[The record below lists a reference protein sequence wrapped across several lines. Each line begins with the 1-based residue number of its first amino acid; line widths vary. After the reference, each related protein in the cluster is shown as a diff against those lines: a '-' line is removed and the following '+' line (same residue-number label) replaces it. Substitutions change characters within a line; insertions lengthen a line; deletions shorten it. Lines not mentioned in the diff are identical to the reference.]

1 MKQITLISGKGGT
14 GKTVISGCF
23 AALAENKIMA
33 DCDVDAADLH
43 LLLHPQIKERHEFKA
58 GSKAVLNQE
67 ECILCGMCIQVC
79 RFSAIR
85 ETEDRIVIDPVACEG
100 CGVCA
105 LNCSVEAIKMEENMS
120 GEWYISDTRYG
131 PLVHAKL
138 GIAEEN
144 TGKLVTLVRENA
156 LTMAQKNGLNLIVVD
171 GPPGIGCPV
180 IASIAGVDLVVVVT
194 EPTLSAIADLDRVLS
209 LTRHFGIETV
219 ILINKFDINYENTEK
234 IESFCQKKNIE
245 ILSKIPFDNSFT
257 RAMVQGKTI
266 IEYDSSGAT
275 QEIKKVWEKIEQRLK
290 KKKD

>member
-43 LLLHPQIKERHEFKA
+43 LLLHPRIKEKHEFRA
-58 GSKAVLNQE
+58 GSKAILDEE
-67 ECILCGMCIQVC
+67 ECTLCGRCIQVC
-79 RFSAIR
+79 RFSAIY

-105 LNCSVEAIKMEENMS
+105 LDCPVEAIRMEENMS

-144 TGKLVTLVRENA
+144 TGKLVTLVRQNA
-156 LTMAQKNGLNLIVVD
+156 RTMAQKNGLNLVVID

-180 IASIAGVDLVVVVT
+180 IASITGVDLVVVVT
-194 EPTLSAIADLDRVLS
+194 EPTLSAISDLDRVLS
-209 LTRHFGIETV
+209 LTQHFGIETV
-219 ILINKFDINYENTEK
+219 ILINKHDINYENTEK
-234 IESFCQKKNIE
+234 IEGFCQKKNIE
-245 ILSKIPFDNSFT
+245 IVSKIPFDNSFT
-257 RAMVQGKTI
+257 QAMVQGKTI
-266 IEYDSSGAT
+266 IEYDNSGTT
-275 QEIKKVWEKIEQRLK
+275 QEIKKAWEKISTKIRR
-290 KKKD
+290 